1 MIDIVFKLPYE
12 EFPRYIDFAHD
23 MVADETII
31 NADTVVTCVNQ
42 ETGLDSKTEIIA
54 SELLQGRKIRV
65 ILKAGVLGQIHK
77 ITVKVH
83 TNLDNI
89 LEKEVFLHIRRDPT
103 DNDYFFKQP
112 AEEYSVGNDF
122 VDDLE
127 AGDSVSSHSVL
138 ATKQETGA
146 DATAAVIKGSG
157 LDNHSVHLH
166 VGVFATYSG
175 EYHLLEMRI
184 VTALGYKYAKQ
195 LTMITKEL

>member
-1 MIDIVFKLPYE
+1 
-12 EFPRYIDFAHD
+12 
-23 MVADETII
+23 MVPDETII

-42 ETGLDSKTEIIA
+42 ETGADSKAEVIT
-54 SELLQGRKIRV
+54 SELLQGRKVRV

-77 ITVKVH
+77 ITAKVH
-83 TNLDNI
+83 TDLDNI
-89 LEKEVFLHIRRDPT
+89 LEKEILLNIRRDPT
-103 DNDYFFKQP
+103 DSDYFFKQP
-112 AEEYSVGNDF
+112 SEEYSVGNDF
-122 VDDLE
+122 ADDLE
-127 AGDSVSSHSVL
+127 SVDSVSSQSVL
-138 ATKQETGA
+138 ATKQETGT

-157 LDNHSVHLH
+157 LDGHSVHLH